1 MKKIELPGRS
11 CGQVFSKNAPRS
23 IKFAQSEKNPTDLRK
38 INAQAKV
45 KLPLEHLKLFL
56 QEALATGIFEKSEK
70 FF

>member
-1 MKKIELPGRS
+1 LRTGVFKKR
-11 CGQVFSKNAPRS
+11 PRS